1 MVTVPEAT
9 KKIIERSRYLSE
21 AISKGII
28 NYSSLARYIKPEL
41 EEMLLKKVSNAS
53 IIMALTRLESDFQPK
68 FQQSN
73 IFKTPPEISVRSN
86 LFLIGLPNNEIH
98 GLSVL
103 LSRDANSRSFFLKNQ
118 GLHETSFILSQDLF
132 EKYKNTIEGKGPL
145 MHVEKVSAI
154 TIYLPAEARE
164 TSGIYYF
171 FLKSLAWEGINI
183 LELVSTASELTFVVS
198 DQSSERTFGIIKSL
212 FTPLEV

>member
-1 MVTVPEAT
+1 MITVPEAT

-41 EEMLLKKVSNAS
+41 EQMLLKKVSNAS
-53 IIMALTRLESDFQPK
+53 IIMALTRLESEFQPK

-86 LFLIGLPNNEIH
+86 LFLIGLTNNEIH
-98 GLSVL
+98 GLSIL
-103 LSRDANSRSFFLKNQ
+103 ISRDANLRSFFLKNQ

-132 EKYKNTIEGKGPL
+132 EKYKGTIQGKNPL
-145 MHVEKVSAI
+145 FMEEKVSAI
-154 TIYLPAEARE
+154 TIFLPPEARE

-183 LELVSTASELTFVVS
+183 LELVSTQLELTIIVS
-198 DQSSERTFGIIKSL
+198 SSDTERTFTIIKSL
-212 FTPLEV
+212 FQA

>member
-41 EEMLLKKVSNAS
+41 EQMLLKKVSNAS
-53 IIMALTRLESDFQPK
+53 IIMALTRLESEFQPK

-86 LFLIGLPNNEIH
+86 LFLVGLPNNEIH
-98 GLSVL
+98 GLSIL
-103 LSRDANSRSFFLKNQ
+103 ISRDANSRSFFLKNQ

-132 EKYKNTIEGKGPL
+132 EKYKGTIQGKNPL
-145 MHVEKVSAI
+145 FMEEKVSAI
-154 TIYLPAEARE
+154 TIFLPPEARE

-183 LELVSTASELTFVVS
+183 LELVSTQLELTIIVS
-198 DQSSERTFGIIKSL
+198 SSDTERTFTIIKSL
-212 FTPLEV
+212 FQA